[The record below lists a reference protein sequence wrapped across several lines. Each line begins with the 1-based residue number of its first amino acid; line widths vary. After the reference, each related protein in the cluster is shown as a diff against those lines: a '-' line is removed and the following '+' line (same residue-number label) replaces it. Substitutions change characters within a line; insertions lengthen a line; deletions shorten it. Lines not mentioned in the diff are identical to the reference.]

1 MTLRA
6 PISKE
11 AAKIGAH
18 IRRTRRYL
26 ALSRKE
32 LAEKFG
38 LSIAALSAMENGTKE
53 FTRGRLALVYEKLR
67 IWSKLER
74 PADNKRI
81 RRRAGRKVPNL
92 PRKPKPAPDPNA
104 KEWTKSPTFTF
115 SKADM
120 SMTVHAIRSDGREI
134 TFSYPVIPGES
145 PDSAREKRLYWLGRF
160 AIYLRPTCICSGDTI
175 CALHRNY
182 ERKYGRTD
190 DRS

>member
-1 MTLRA
+1 MIRE

-38 LSIAALSAMENGTKE
+38 LSIQTLSAMENGTKE
-53 FTRGRLALVYEKLR
+53 FTRGKLALTYEKLR

-74 PADNKRI
+74 PPDNKRV
-81 RRRAGRKVPNL
+81 RRRNGKKVRNL
-92 PRKPKPAPDPNA
+92 DRKPKPAPDPNA

-115 SKADM
+115 SKAAM
-120 SMTVHAIRSDGREI
+120 TMTVSATRSDGREI

-145 PDSAREKRLYWLGRF
+145 PEFAREKRLYWLGRF
-160 AIYLRPTCICSGDTI
+160 AIYLRPTCTCPETPT

-182 ERKYGRTD
+182 ERKYARTHPQ
-190 DRS
+190 